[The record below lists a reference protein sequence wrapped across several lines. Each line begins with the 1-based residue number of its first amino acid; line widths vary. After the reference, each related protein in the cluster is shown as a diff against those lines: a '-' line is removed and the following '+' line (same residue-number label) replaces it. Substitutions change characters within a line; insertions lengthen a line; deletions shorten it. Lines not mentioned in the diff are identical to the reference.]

1 MVQVVL
7 LLLIRLLPT
16 LTQVQGQLLSEML
29 ARMVSLVNLNVL
41 VRL

>member
-7 LLLIRLLPT
+7 LLLILP

-29 ARMVSLVNLNVL
+29 ARMVSIVNLYVL